1 MSGPSVSADASNG
14 TANGHERS
22 HTHNGSPLFFDD
34 AGLIAALEAHYPKL
48 RDNFLAHVKTAF
60 DLPDSAI
67 ARLHRMFDYNVIGGK
82 YYRACLVLQT
92 IQAICRHRNLDI
104 ELYWESGLVAGWAVE
119 VLQAMFLVADDMMD
133 KSKTRR
139 GKPCWYLVPDVQAD
153 AINDALILE
162 SFLYHHLT
170 QHFASHPQ
178 YTAIVQLYQQVSLA
192 TQMGQMLDL
201 TSQPLGRRETAI
213 LHSFNL
219 PMYIRIVTHKT
230 ALYTFDLPLAAGL
243 LLTNFSDP
251 TALQHVKQIA
261 VELGIK
267 FQIQDDYLDCFGRP
281 EVIGKIGTDIKDHK
295 CSWLVV
301 KAMEA
306 MHSRGDQEGMAVL
319 EANYGWDDDEKER
332 RIKELY
338 ERLGL
343 TAVFEAQEKESY
355 ERIRAM
361 VEQHKKELPED
372 MFLPILNK
380 IHLRQ
385 K

>member
-1 MSGPSVSADASNG
+1 MSVSADGPTASNG
-14 TANGHERS
+14 ATNG
-22 HTHNGSPLFFDD
+22 THSNSKSPLFLDD

-48 RDNFLAHVKTAF
+48 RDSFLSHVKAAF

-67 ARLHRMFDYNVIGGK
+67 ARLHRMFDYNIVGGK

-92 IQAICRHRNLDI
+92 IQAICRHRQLDI
-104 ELYWESGLVAGWAVE
+104 EQYWESGLVAGWAVE

-153 AINDALILE
+153 AINDTLILE
-162 SFLYHHLT
+162 SFLFHHLT
-170 QHFASHPQ
+170 QHFAAHPQ

-201 TSQPLGRRETAI
+201 TSQPLGRREVAI
-213 LHSFNL
+213 LRSFNIQ
-219 PMYIRIVTHKT
+219 MYTRIVTHKT

-243 LLTNFSDP
+243 LLVNFSEP
-251 TALQHVKQIA
+251 TALLTVKQIA

-306 MHSRGDQEGMAVL
+306 MAAGGDSADMAVL
-319 EANYGWDDDEKER
+319 EANYGYDDDEKER
-332 RIKELY
+332 AVKELY

-343 TAVFEAQEKESY
+343 TAVYEAQEKDSY

-361 VEQHKKELPED
+361 IEEHKHELPED
-372 MFLPILNK
+372 MFLRILNR
-380 IHLRQ
+380 IHMRQ

>member
-1 MSGPSVSADASNG
+1 MSVSTNGSDATNG
-14 TANGHERS
+14 SANGYERNHS
-22 HTHNGSPLFFDD
+22 RTRSSLFLGD
-34 AGLIAALEAHYPKL
+34 AGLIAALEAYYPKL
-48 RDNFLAHVKTAF
+48 RDTFLTHVQSAF

-67 ARLHRMFDYNVIGGK
+67 ARLHRMFDYNVLGGK

-92 IQAICRHRNLDI
+92 IQAICRHRDLDI
-104 ELYWESGLVAGWAVE
+104 DDYWESGLVAGWAIE

-170 QHFASHPQ
+170 AHFSTHPQ

-219 PMYIRIVTHKT
+219 PMYTRIVTHKT

-243 LLTNFSDP
+243 LLTNFNDP
-251 TALQHVKQIA
+251 TALLHVKQVA

-301 KAMEA
+301 KAMELLGGT
-306 MHSRGDQEGMAVL
+306 GDREGMAVL
-319 EANYGWDDDEKER
+319 EENYGWDDEVKEKAV
-332 RIKELY
+332 KELY

-343 TAVFEAQEKESY
+343 TAVFEAQEKDSFD
-355 ERIRAM
+355 RIRAM
-361 VEQHKKELPED
+361 IEQHKKELPED

>member
-1 MSGPSVSADASNG
+1 MSGSANGSAASNG
-14 TANGHERS
+14 TVNGHERN
-22 HTHNGSPLFFDD
+22 THDRPSLHFTD
-34 AGLIAALEAHYPKL
+34 AGLISALEAYYPKL
-48 RDNFLAHVKTAF
+48 RDSFLSHVRAAF
-60 DLPDSAI
+60 SLPDSAI
-67 ARLHRMFDYNVIGGK
+67 QRLHRMFDYNILGGK
-82 YYRACLVLQT
+82 YYRATLVLQT
-92 IQAICRHRNLDI
+92 IQAICRQKQLDI
-104 ELYWESGLVAGWAVE
+104 DEYWESGLVAGWAVE

-133 KSKTRR
+133 KSRTRR
-139 GKPCWYLVPDVQAD
+139 GKPCWYLVPDVQYD
-153 AINDALILE
+153 AINDSLILE
-162 SFLYHHLT
+162 SFLFHHLT
-170 QHFASHPQ
+170 QHFAAHPQ

-213 LHSFNL
+213 LRSFNL
-219 PMYIRIVTHKT
+219 PMYTRIVTHKT

-251 TALQHVKQIA
+251 TALQHVKMIA
-261 VELGIK
+261 VELGVK
-267 FQIQDDYLDCFGRP
+267 FQIQDDYLDCFGLP

-301 KAMEA
+301 KAMEVMA
-306 MHSRGDQEGMAVL
+306 ATGDKEGMAVL
-319 EANYGWDDDEKER
+319 EENYGWDDDEKER
-332 RIKELY
+332 KIKELY
-338 ERLGL
+338 ERLAL

-355 ERIRAM
+355 ARIRAM
-361 VEQHKKELPED
+361 IEQHKKELPED

>member
-1 MSGPSVSADASNG
+1 MSDAAHS
-14 TANGHERS
+14 TAAANGAANGNG
-22 HTHNGSPLFFDD
+22 HTHAANNPLLSLTD

-48 RDNFLAHVKTAF
+48 RDSFLSHVQAAF

-67 ARLHRMFDYNVIGGK
+67 ARLHRMFDYNVLGGK
-82 YYRACLVLQT
+82 YYRATLVLQT
-92 IQAICRHRNLDI
+92 IQAICRHRQLDI
-104 ELYWESGLVAGWAVE
+104 TQYWEGGLVAGWAVE

-133 KSKTRR
+133 KSVTRR
-139 GKPCWYLVPDVQAD
+139 GKPCWYLVPDVQYD

-162 SFLYHHLT
+162 SFLFHHLT
-170 QHFASHPQ
+170 QHFAQHPQ

-219 PMYIRIVTHKT
+219 QMYTRIVTHKT

-251 TALQHVKQIA
+251 AALANVKQIA
-261 VELGIK
+261 VQLGVK
-267 FQIQDDYLDCFGRP
+267 FQIQDDYLDCYGRP

-301 KAMEA
+301 KAREA
-306 MHSRGDQEGMAVL
+306 MEQSGDSEGMAVL
-319 EANYGWDDDEKER
+319 EQNYGWDDAEKEAA
-332 RIKELY
+332 IKALY
-338 ERLGL
+338 VRLGL

-355 ERIRAM
+355 DRIRGM
-361 VEQHKKELPED
+361 IEQHKKELPED